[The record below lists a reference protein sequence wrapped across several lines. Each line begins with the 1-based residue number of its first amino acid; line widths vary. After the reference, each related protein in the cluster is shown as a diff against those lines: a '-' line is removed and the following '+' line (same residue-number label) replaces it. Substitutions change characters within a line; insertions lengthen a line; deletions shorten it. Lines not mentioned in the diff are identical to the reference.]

1 MKTKE
6 SIHTNSIRRLLM
18 LVPVI
23 LIAFAA
29 CSDLAGTAQNQSA
42 TTNRVGTYV
51 DQIQQKPSDQSGGA
65 EPDPTYEWLY

>member
-1 MKTKE
+1 MKTKK
-6 SIHTNSIRRLLM
+6 SIHTNSIRRLLV

-42 TTNRVGTYV
+42 TTNRVGAYV
-51 DQIQQKPSDQSGGA
+51 EQIQKKPYDQSGGA
-65 EPDPTYEWLY
+65 DLDPTYEWFY

>member
-1 MKTKE
+1 MKTKK
-6 SIHTNSIRRLLM
+6 SIHTNSIRRLLV

-51 DQIQQKPSDQSGGA
+51 EQTQEKLGDQSA
-65 EPDPTYEWLY
+65 TDDLDPAYEWFY

>member
-1 MKTKE
+1 MKTKK
-6 SIHTNSIRRLLM
+6 SIHTNSIRRLLV

-51 DQIQQKPSDQSGGA
+51 DQIQKEPSDESGGA
-65 EPDPTYEWLY
+65 DLDPTYEWFY